1 MDLMT
6 FITCAIIVLILYYIR
21 HLYHKA
27 NSTRKTQLIDYLN
40 NIVHSVSIEKIDG
53 IDYWFDIDKSL
64 FLAQGKN
71 DDEVISVIKSRFP
84 DHVFLVTDRGG
95 IASNTDWK
103 IVPFEE
109 LKTLILH
116 RNER

>member
-6 FITCAIIVLILYYIR
+6 FISFTIIFLIVYYIGRLYY
-21 HLYHKA
+21 KA
-27 NSTRKTQLIDYLN
+27 NNTRKTQLIDYLN
-40 NIVHSVSIEKIDG
+40 NIVHSVKIEKIDG
-53 IDYWFDIDKSL
+53 IDYWFDNDKSL

-84 DHVFLVTDRGG
+84 DHVFLVSDKGG